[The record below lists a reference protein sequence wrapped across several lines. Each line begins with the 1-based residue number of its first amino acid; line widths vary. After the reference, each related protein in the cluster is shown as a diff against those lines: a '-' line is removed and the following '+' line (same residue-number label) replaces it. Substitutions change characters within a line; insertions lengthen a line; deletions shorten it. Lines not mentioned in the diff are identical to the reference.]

1 MVLVDNLK
9 HVDNKKLAQ
18 NLIEMVLIHCSN
30 GGNLSDYFNQYHKH
44 Y

>member
-1 MVLVDNLK
+1 MGFVDNSK

-18 NLIEMVLIHCSN
+18 NLIEMVHIHFSN
-30 GGNLSDYFNQYHKH
+30 GGNLNDYFNQCHKH